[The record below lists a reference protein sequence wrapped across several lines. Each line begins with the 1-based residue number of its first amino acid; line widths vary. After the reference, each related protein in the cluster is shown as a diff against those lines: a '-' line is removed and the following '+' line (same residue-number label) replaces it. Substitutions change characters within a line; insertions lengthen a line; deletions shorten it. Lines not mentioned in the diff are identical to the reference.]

1 MSSRYK
7 TANLKLNSWIGSDK
21 PKRADFNADNEIIDR
36 EFSAH
41 INDTVS
47 HITQQDRDNW
57 SSFVQTGVYFGD
69 GKSEKTIELNCDF
82 DISCVIIFANNR
94 PVSIV
99 NFTDKRNYN
108 YFAFACKTA
117 CTLGVKFSSDF
128 KSIIVKQDATAQLYN
143 EMSNMNELG
152 VSYTYVMFR

>member
-41 INDTVS
+41 INDTTL
-47 HITQQDRDNW
+47 HITQQERDNW
-57 SSFVQTGVYFGD
+57 STFVKTEVYFGD
-69 GKSEKTIELNCDF
+69 GKSERTITLDCDF
-82 DISCVIIFANNR
+82 DVSCVIVFANNR
-94 PVSIV
+94 PISIA
-99 NFTDKRNYN
+99 NFTDKRHYN
-108 YFAFACKTA
+108 YFAFVCKTGA
-117 CTLGVKFSSDF
+117 TLGAKFSSDF
-128 KSIIVKQDATAQLYN
+128 KSIVVKQDATAELYN
-143 EMSNMNELG
+143 EFANMNELG

>member
-36 EFSAH
+36 ELSAH
-41 INDTVS
+41 FNDTDV

-57 SSFVQTGVYFGD
+57 NTFTKTGVYFGD
-69 GKSEKTIELNCDF
+69 GKSEKTIAFDCDF
-82 DISCVIIFANNR
+82 DVSCVIVFANNR
-94 PVSIV
+94 PLSVV
-99 NFTDKRNYN
+99 NFTDKRHYN
-108 YFAFACKTA
+108 YFAFACKTST
-117 CTLGVKFSSDF
+117 TLGVKFSADF
-128 KSIIVKQDATAQLYN
+128 KSFIVNQDTTAQLYN
-143 EMSNMNELG
+143 EFANMNELG